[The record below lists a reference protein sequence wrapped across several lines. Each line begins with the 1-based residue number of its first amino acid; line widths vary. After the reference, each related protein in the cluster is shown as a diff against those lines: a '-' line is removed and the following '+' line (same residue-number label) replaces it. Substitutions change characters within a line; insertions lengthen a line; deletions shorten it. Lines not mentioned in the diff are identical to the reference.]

1 MSKNYTTK
9 TASLRAT
16 VADIRNAKIKQ
27 LTVDKLIVQGE
38 TNADSNGITLPE
50 QYYKLVGREKIDPQ
64 SNYMIID
71 DYANE
76 IYFTYKSTN
85 KVLIDGSKMFM
96 NDKTLS
102 SWSQPLDRLEVSD
115 NMFTNSSLVSF
126 EIEELPVLQV
136 ADEMFL
142 NSSLESFTPTTL
154 PELQSANGMFS
165 NVNLTSPL
173 NISSS
178 NLTETQGMFK
188 DSQTP
193 SNGLNLVLS
202 VGSLTNSADMF
213 NNCYISNIK
222 LRTDEANEIIADKIF
237 YGAKPIDTTTSTIDT
252 NSFSGNITS
261 GNNAFYGWNGK
272 VEPNYFRMASLV
284 HGQGMFSTTNFSN
297 DKTEFYFSQKL
308 KDCSKMF
315 AQSTLKKPQITLS
328 DCSNLTNRDL
338 MFTGTT
344 FTTGGKYIVIANS
357 TPLPYSADFGYII
370 LPNYTHTAN
379 YSGFFKDSIFDTEIR
394 GKLNSL
400 VDSDAKTNYSSMF
413 ENATFTSNIQ
423 LSCNSVKKSLE
434 GANKGTNYDKLFY
447 NSIFQSNYYNGS
459 TINITINDDR
469 NDAQNRLSSG
479 ITTRSMFENVNFYPQ
494 SAGGI
499 SSINIR
505 CVGLHEDCSKIFKNA
520 HFCNEPQIL
529 LGYIGTANEAF
540 MGSNLKKVQTILHRE
555 LAHVTYPNVASLIVN
570 ANSMFEGCVELYSDA
585 NDSDTGKLFDMKS
598 LKNANSMFKGCTNL
612 SGSKFNLPVIQSAK
626 SMFEG
631 INDTPKGFLSANQKT
646 TTSGSTV
653 NQAILNELKDAYA
666 MFKNCTDIQHPIYEA
681 VASDG
686 VVLHRTSES
695 AFDAVNGIILPVAT
709 NLESMFQECTNLKS
723 IDVYAPNATNAKNM
737 LSNCGNITHATL
749 HSTKLQNADSLF
761 LYCRKLSQANLDQLS
776 LTGNNATIVNGSNM
790 FNCTSTNSI
799 FYVVT
804 KTNNTVNFPSLE
816 IAEKMFDCTFYHIP
830 TPNYDS
836 EKHLTSGT
844 TFNLPKLVIGD
855 RMFYS
860 NYYLNAANMI
870 LPKLQSANEMFAACN
885 SLESFNTS
893 TEGQLKNLVEAR
905 YMFSDCI
912 LNEDSVIGIINCLR
926 NNQGLTQEKL
936 DKGTYDYLLTTT
948 AKATLREDK
957 TPFSIGTM
965 DIDYNANIPF
975 KTGLLQQILAIE
987 GVELIEETQNNTKIA
1002 VTNAN
1007 NAKWTVNLSPQTP
1020 LS

>member
-38 TNADSNGITLPE
+38 TNADENGITLPE

-76 IYFTYKSTN
+76 IYFTYKATN

-102 SWSQPLDRLEVSD
+102 SWTEPLDRLEVSD
-115 NMFTNSSLVSF
+115 NMFTNSSLVTF

-142 NSSLESFTPTTL
+142 NSSIESFTPTTL

-165 NVNLTSPL
+165 NVNLTSHL
-173 NISSS
+173 NISAS

-213 NNCYISNIK
+213 NNCYISNVK
-222 LRTDEANEIIADKIF
+222 LRTDGANEIIADKIF

-252 NSFSGNITS
+252 SLFSENITS

-284 HGQGMFSTTNFSN
+284 HGQGMFSTTNISN
-297 DKTEFYFSQKL
+297 EKTEFHFSQKL

-315 AQSTLKKPQITLS
+315 AQATLRKPQITLT

-344 FTTGGKYIVIANS
+344 FTTGGSGYIVISNS
-357 TPLPYSADFGYII
+357 TPLTFSADFGYIM
-370 LPNYTHTAN
+370 LPNYTHNAN
-379 YSGFFKDSIFDTEIR
+379 YSGFFKDSIFDTEMKC
-394 GKLNSL
+394 GLKSL
-400 VDSDAKTNYSSMF
+400 VDSDTKPNYSNMF
-413 ENATFTSNIQ
+413 ENATFMSSIILENT
-423 LSCNSVKKSLE
+423 CTKKVLD
-434 GANKGTNYDKLFY
+434 NPTKGLNLDKLFY
-447 NSIFQSNYYNGS
+447 NSNFQSRG
-459 TINITINDDR
+459 NISVKVQVQGND
-469 NDAQNRLSSG
+469 NNAQNRLSSG
-479 ITTRSMFENVNFYPQ
+479 VTTRSMFENVNFYPKTA
-494 SAGGI
+494 SVVE
-499 SSINIR
+499 SINVR
-505 CVGLHEDCSKIFKNA
+505 LLSPHEDCSKIFKNCI
-520 HFCNEPQIL
+520 FYNEPQIH

-540 MGSNLKKVQTILHRE
+540 MGSNLNYVQTILHRE
-555 LAHVTYPNVASLIVN
+555 NYHTTYPDVASVIVN
-570 ANSMFEGCVELYSDA
+570 ANSMFEGCVELYSQPDNS
-585 NDSDTGKLFDMKS
+585 NDGKLFDMKS
-598 LKNANSMFKGCTNL
+598 LKNANSMFKGCTKL
-612 SGSKFNLPVIQSAK
+612 VGSKFNLPVIQSAK

-631 INDTPKGFLSANQKT
+631 ITNGAHGGFLSATQKT
-646 TTSGSTV
+646 TSSGSTV

-666 MFKNCTDIQHPIYEA
+666 MFKNCTNMQHPIYEA

-686 VVLHRTSES
+686 TVLHRTGES

-709 NLESMFQECTNLKS
+709 NLESMFQQCTNLKS
-723 IDVYAPNATNAKNM
+723 IDIYAPNATTAKNI
-737 LSNCGNITHATL
+737 LSNCGNMTHATL
-749 HSTKLQNADSLF
+749 HSPKLQNADGLF
-761 LYCRKLSQANLDQLS
+761 NRCVKLSQANLDQLS

-790 FNCTSTNSI
+790 FVYTTST
-799 FYVVT
+799 FYKVT
-804 KTNNTVNFPSLE
+804 KTNNTVNFNSLE
-816 IAEKMFDCTFYHIP
+816 IAESMFDCAFYYVP

-836 EKHLTSGT
+836 EKHLTTGT

-860 NYYLNAANMI
+860 NYYLSAANMI
-870 LPKLQSANEMFAACN
+870 LPKLQSGNSMFQACN
-885 SLESFNTS
+885 SLEHFDTS
-893 TEGQLKNLVEAR
+893 PEGQLKNLVEASD
-905 YMFSDCI
+905 MFANCI

-936 DKGTYDYLLTTT
+936 DNKTYDYLLTTT
-948 AKATLREDK
+948 AKATLRENK
-957 TPFSIGTM
+957 TPFAIGRM
-965 DIDYNANIPF
+965 AIGYNSNIPF
-975 KTGLLQQILAIE
+975 KTGLLQQILSME
-987 GVELIEETQNNTKIA
+987 GVELIEETQYTTTIT

-1007 NAKWTVNLSPQTP
+1007 NAKWTVKLSPQTP
-1020 LS
+1020 FA